1 MGNTSYV
8 TTARIDDAAITG
20 RTDTDSDT
28 DSDTDYVGE
37 LSGSIFDGGPTQTSS
52 PDMSRIRDVRET
64 TDLFIFDTA
73 DFGVVDY
80 PAMTEIRRVT
90 QKVQVPGHLGLGT
103 VEEDQTVETVVEL
116 APAYTS
122 GAISSL
128 RLFGG
133 NNLGH
138 REKCNMQT
146 PGQLGNDAVAVV
158 RGVEFA
164 LPAGTATSWA
174 SCAWTLNVGCKSVAG
189 TRIDQLEQVSA
200 SPLAIVFRYIF
211 TSPVKVLARQNFD
224 VSIERFGDLVP
235 RGAARVTIRGTLVRD
250 IT

>member
-1 MGNTSYV
+1 
-8 TTARIDDAAITG
+8 
-20 RTDTDSDT
+20 
-28 DSDTDYVGE
+28 
-37 LSGSIFDGGPTQTSS
+37 
-52 PDMSRIRDVRET
+52 MSRIRDARET

-80 PAMTEIRRVT
+80 PARTGIRRVT

-103 VEEDQTVETVVEL
+103 VEGDQTVETVVEL

-122 GAISSL
+122 GATSL

-138 REKCNMQT
+138 REKCNMHM
-146 PGQLGNDAVAVV
+146 PGQLSGDAVAVV

-174 SCAWTLNVGCKSVAG
+174 SCAWTLNVGCKSVSG

-200 SPLAIVFRYIF
+200 SPLAIVFRYSF
-211 TSPVKVLARQNFD
+211 TSPVKISARQNFD